1 MRWHI
6 VWYVVNAFFV
16 YLLKSEISIKEMKNK
31 RFATG
36 NCSIQAK
43 KATFV
48 LLFENVNKF

>member
-36 NCSIQAK
+36 KIVVFRQKSYFCI
-43 KATFV
+43 V
-48 LLFENVNKF
+48 V

>member
-6 VWYVVNAFFV
+6 VWYVVNAFFFV

-36 NCSIQAK
+36 K
-43 KATFV
+43 
-48 LLFENVNKF
+48 L

>member
-6 VWYVVNAFFV
+6 VLYVVNAFFV

-36 NCSIQAK
+36 KIVVFRQKSYFCI
-43 KATFV
+43 V
-48 LLFENVNKF
+48 V

>member
-6 VWYVVNAFFV
+6 VWYVVNAFFFL

-36 NCSIQAK
+36 KIVVFRQKSYFCI
-43 KATFV
+43 V
-48 LLFENVNKF
+48 V

>member
-6 VWYVVNAFFV
+6 VFVCCQRIFFV

-36 NCSIQAK
+36 KIVVFRQKSYFCI
-43 KATFV
+43 V
-48 LLFENVNKF
+48 V